1 MAERR
6 MFAKRIIDSD
16 LFLEMPLSTQALYFH
31 LSMRGDDDGFI
42 NNPKR
47 IMRMIGCADDDMR
60 ILIEKKFIIPFESGI
75 VVIKHW
81 KIHNYIRSDRYK
93 PSECEEKKLV
103 ALDENMVYQMDT
115 NGIPHGIPAVS
126 IGKDRLGKDSIDNI
140 CAENPHEHS
149 DLSSDFEKIW
159 TAFPVSR
166 RREKSKCFE
175 KFRKAV
181 KNGVSSQ
188 LIIDKA
194 GQYVSWAVNE
204 YKSENYIKLTS
215 TWFNQQG
222 WNEEYIQS
230 GTEIQT
236 TEKCIQGVDYL

>member
-16 LFLEMPLSTQALYFH
+16 LFLEMPLSAQALYFH
-31 LSMRGDDDGFI
+31 MSMRGDDDGFI

-81 KIHNYIRSDRYK
+81 KIHNYIQKDRYR
-93 PSECEEKKLV
+93 PSDCNEKNLLATVNNVYELDTECIQ
-103 ALDENMVYQMDT
+103 D
-115 NGIPHGIPAVS
+115 VS

-149 DLSSDFEKIW
+149 DLSSDFEKVW
-159 TAFPVSR
+159 TVFPVSR

-181 KNGVSSQ
+181 KSGVSSRI
-188 LIIDKA
+188 IIDKA
-194 GQYVSWAVNE
+194 GQYISWAVNE

-215 TWFNQQG
+215 TWFNQYG

-230 GTEIQT
+230 ETEIQT